1 MIRRMP
7 RITREVRPCHVGLQ
21 AVLLVV
27 LLLAAAAPGRGET
40 LAELLA
46 GVAANA
52 RFASAARADVRVE
65 CAEGC
70 PAAGGQA
77 IFLGRGDALYV
88 EVKGG
93 QRALLRPGRR
103 LVVEGG
109 KPIDAPSG
117 TSFAGTD
124 ILLEDLVTFAS
135 ASLRM
140 PQISDD
146 GPGGVVVT
154 AAPAGTSP
162 YSLLV
167 HTIDRDR
174 HAIVRT
180 LYYRD
185 VVNNLTKTRT
195 DAALVQV
202 AGGWRPG
209 EVVVET
215 LRQATRTRLRLSW
228 RDAADAPD
236 VLFEPAGLEGP
247 SGLAWP

>member
-88 EVKGG
+88 E
-93 QRALLRPGRR
+93 
-103 LVVEGG
+103 
-109 KPIDAPSG
+109 
-117 TSFAGTD
+117 GTD